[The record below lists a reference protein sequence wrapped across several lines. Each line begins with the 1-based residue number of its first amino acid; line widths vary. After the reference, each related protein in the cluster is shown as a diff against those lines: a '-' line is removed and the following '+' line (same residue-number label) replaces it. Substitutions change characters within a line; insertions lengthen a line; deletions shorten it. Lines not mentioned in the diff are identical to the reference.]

1 MSRAAGPERK
11 GPAAGRPSLFRSVAP
26 TRTDEPSAR
35 PAADGEEPAVSAPRK
50 RAAVRGRQDRS
61 DKRQIAGFFSPECA
75 KQLRMLAAEQDT
87 TVQELIRDGLNLM
100 FQKHSKP
107 PIA

>member
-1 MSRAAGPERK
+1 MSGWDAPERK
-11 GPAAGRPSLFRSVAP
+11 APVTGRPSLFKSVAP
-26 TRTDEPSAR
+26 TRT
-35 PAADGEEPAVSAPRK
+35 EEPPATPVRGNEERAAGVPAK

-61 DKRQIAGFFSPECA
+61 DKRQVAGFFSPECA

-87 TVQELIRDGLNLM
+87 TVQELIRVGLNVV
-100 FQKHSKP
+100 FQKYGKP

>member
-1 MSRAAGPERK
+1 MSRAASPERK
-11 GPAAGRPSLFRSVAP
+11 GPATGRPSLFKSVTPVRTEKTAAKP
-26 TRTDEPSAR
+26 TSDIDEAIGLP
-35 PAADGEEPAVSAPRK
+35 K
-50 RAAVRGRQDRS
+50 NRAAVRGRQDRS
-61 DKRQIAGFFSPECA
+61 DKRQVAGFFSPECA

-100 FQKHSKP
+100 FQKRGKP

>member
-1 MSRAAGPERK
+1 MSRAIAAERK
-11 GPAAGRPSLFRSVAP
+11 GPVAGRPSLFKSVVA
-26 TRTDEPSAR
+26 TRT
-35 PAADGEEPAVSAPRK
+35 EEPPAKPVEDGKEDAPNTPRK
-50 RAAVRGRQDRS
+50 RAAVRGRQDRT